1 MAQRH
6 NMSTA
11 KGGNMKGGKGRAPK
25 HQNSYAFRHNAASKT
40 TKEIYAMPIEG
51 MCQHCNDKIEWRK
64 KYRKYVPLKQPA
76 VCECCS
82 KKAITSAYHKWC
94 KACLKADG
102 THKCGSC
109 LKTKGIIYTEEQ
121 LEAKQQL
128 KLKDILANPELR
140 ERERRTAVRK
150 WTKENELR
158 KKKEEDER
166 NSRWEAFDRE
176 EAGEGDEEEESDY
189 GSEEENSGEEDSE
202 QQQAAAAPA
211 AAAAAVAAA
220 PVAFTFSAGEV
231 EERAADEAAKG
242 KAEAAAAA
250 KKKAELR
257 FGGNGRRADGSIFKL

>member
-1 MAQRH
+1 
-6 NMSTA
+6 MSTA

-176 EAGEGDEEEESDY
+176 EAGEGDEEEEEESDY